1 MYNTKWPYVFYFLF
15 VLQDQVNEEEVRLVE
30 AFLSADNHPELT
42 LADIIIGK
50 LKEKDAQVSS
60 GFILIHFRTENNYLQ

>member
-1 MYNTKWPYVFYFLF
+1 M
-15 VLQDQVNEEEVRLVE
+15 LQDQVNEEEVRLVE
-30 AFLSADNHPELT
+30 AFLSADNRPELT